1 MAKSKQ
7 SFLDSLTFLLPVH
20 LIRAKHFSRRDVKNI
35 KEDLVKSFSYVYL
48 ATAIIMTIL
57 ATGVSVYLSITA
69 KKSGSTYIETYG
81 VMSLIGQIEL
91 VSCSLITIAILV
103 VAKLIK
109 SHKVA
114 VILSRIAGDLLYLS
128 AACFMLF
135 CIFADAEKGFTTQN
149 EALSASIIFVAV
161 LVVIQPMYWIDAAI
175 LDLGTTVGLI
185 SVAAYCTKVFGMK
198 AIYYYVLIAIVY
210 PLACYLIVALLFYAE
225 SSKYKE
231 ILENERL
238 HNNAYYDHLTH
249 CKNRYALEEF
259 LKENKTRWENR
270 ENLNLLIALFDID
283 DFKLYNDQYSHL
295 GGDYCLKSIC
305 DAIRQE
311 FPSPSLDFFR
321 YGGEEFLLFFE
332 LRNPEDAPHVLE
344 KVRKAISKL
353 DIVAPN
359 GAPKKM
365 VTISLGGLLIKEI
378 DIFNFEEE
386 MKIVDAYLY
395 KAKRSGKDVACYNNT
410 IIN

>member
-1 MAKSKQ
+1 M
-7 SFLDSLTFLLPVH
+7 
-20 LIRAKHFSRRDVKNI
+20 I
-35 KEDLVKSFSYVYL
+35 
-48 ATAIIMTIL
+48 
-57 ATGVSVYLSITA
+57 
-69 KKSGSTYIETYG
+69 
-81 VMSLIGQIEL
+81 
-91 VSCSLITIAILV
+91 
-103 VAKLIK
+103 
-109 SHKVA
+109 
-114 VILSRIAGDLLYLS
+114 
-128 AACFMLF
+128 
-135 CIFADAEKGFTTQN
+135 
-149 EALSASIIFVAV
+149 
-161 LVVIQPMYWIDAAI
+161 
-175 LDLGTTVGLI
+175 
-185 SVAAYCTKVFGMK
+185 
-198 AIYYYVLIAIVY
+198 
-210 PLACYLIVALLFYAE
+210 
-225 SSKYKE
+225 
-231 ILENERL
+231 
-238 HNNAYYDHLTH
+238 
-249 CKNRYALEEF
+249 
-259 LKENKTRWENR
+259 
-270 ENLNLLIALFDID
+270 LFDID

-344 KVRKAISKL
+344 KVRQAISKL